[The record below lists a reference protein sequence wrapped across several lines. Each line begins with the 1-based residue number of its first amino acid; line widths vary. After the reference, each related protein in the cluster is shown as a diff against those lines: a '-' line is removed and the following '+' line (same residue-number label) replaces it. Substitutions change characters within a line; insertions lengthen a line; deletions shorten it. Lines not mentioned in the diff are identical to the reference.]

1 MTETPTRQPE
11 IADRPASAG
20 LAAGYDLRLDP
31 AGTLGALSGQSK
43 RRVTTINHRA
53 IVGPGSLRVTAT
65 GPGGGIEDVEA
76 GATWCA
82 LAVQSHPEKLPLA
95 EGAVERPL
103 CEHLVVAARAYA
115 RGWRAQG
122 V

>member
-1 MTETPTRQPE
+1 MAETLARQAKM
-11 IADRPASAG
+11 ADRPASAV
-20 LAAGYDLRLDP
+20 LAARHDLRPDRI
-31 AGTLGALSGQSK
+31 GQSK
-43 RRVTTINHRA
+43 RQVTTIPHQA
-53 IVGPGSLRVTAT
+53 VVDPGSLRVTAT
-65 GPGGGIEDVEA
+65 RPGGAIGGVEA
-76 GATWCA
+76 GAGWCA
-82 LAVQSHPEKLPLA
+82 PGVQWHPEKLPLA